1 MPEILINYADEK
13 SIGVFL
19 WGRATGHRM
28 QLIKFRRAA
37 FLYEQYA

>member
-13 SIGVFL
+13 IIGVFVV
-19 WGRATGHRM
+19 GRVTGHRM
-28 QLIKFRRAA
+28 QLPKYSRAT

>member
-13 SIGVFL
+13 IIGVFVC
-19 WGRATGHRM
+19 GEGDRNRM
-28 QLIKFRRAA
+28 QLPKYRRAM